1 MVRKNKAK
9 DRMAHHGSD
18 KITHSL
24 KEVDSKE
31 NQNIK
36 DYDRAWEDDR
46 L

>member
-9 DRMAHHGSD
+9 SRIVDHGSD
-18 KITHSL
+18 KITHNL
-24 KEVDSKE
+24 KEEGSKDKP
-31 NQNIK
+31 NIK